1 MNRSEIVKRL
11 MSEGL
16 SSETLSKLNDKQL
29 IVLSKRMLGEQAG
42 TDEKKSWHTF
52 AALRDSLTSKG
63 FTVDKES
70 ESYGILQLVKGNDYN
85 GIVVNCKPTT
95 GEWNWGVSIN
105 GKYVVNKN
113 YKIDLSKTNTISIE
127 GKKVY
132 DMIMKDITP
141 YLSMKI
147 KPAPNLGEQ
156 AGIEQ
161 GSMSVTRINTGTPAG
176 KKAAQ
181 DLITNPEK
189 IKKGEIYKITEK
201 EKGKGEKETKEEL
214 KGGQKKLDKNKNG
227 KLDKE
232 DFKLLR
238 SKKSEVKEDL
248 KGKQSK
254 LDANKNGKI
263 DKEDFKLLKSK
274 KKSEMKEGKSSPF
287 AKEVKEGGKKWIQ
300 KAIHPSKK
308 GSLKKALGVKKDETI
323 PAGKLKAAAKKG
335 GKLGQR
341 ARLAMTLK
349 KLKESV
355 ETEEWVESLVE
366 NQYHS
371 IATKKEIMELIQN
384 KMNETEVLSEIP
396 EFMSFDSIA
405 GTKEKEAP
413 TKVPTKEPGEKTPP
427 SKNPSKTPFTPKHP
441 RPAEDPGPKAGIRR

>member
-11 MSEGL
+11 MNEGL

-29 IVLSKRMLGEQAG
+29 IVLSERMLGEQSG
-42 TDEKKSWHTF
+42 IEKATI
-52 AALRDSLTSKG
+52 A
-63 FTVDKES
+63 
-70 ESYGILQLVKGNDYN
+70 
-85 GIVVNCKPTT
+85 
-95 GEWNWGVSIN
+95 
-105 GKYVVNKN
+105 VNK
-113 YKIDLSKTNTISIE
+113 
-127 GKKVY
+127 
-132 DMIMKDITP
+132 
-141 YLSMKI
+141 
-147 KPAPNLGEQ
+147 
-156 AGIEQ
+156 
-161 GSMSVTRINTGTPAG
+161 INTGTPAG

-189 IKKGEIYKITEK
+189 IKKGETYKITEK
-201 EKGKGEKETKEEL
+201 EKGKGEKKDKICPKCKKSVCECKKMTKEEL

-238 SKKSEVKEDL
+238 SKKSEVKEV
-248 KGKQSK
+248 
-254 LDANKNGKI
+254 
-263 DKEDFKLLKSK
+263 KSK
-274 KKSEMKEGKSSPF
+274 PF

-323 PAGKLKAAAKKG
+323 PTGKLKAAAKKG

-355 ETEEWVESLVE
+355 ETEKWVESLVE

-371 IATKKEIMELIQN
+371 VATKSEIMELIN
-384 KMNETEVLSEIP
+384 KKLNETEVISEIP
-396 EFMSFDSIA
+396 DFMSYDSIT
-405 GTKEKEAP
+405 GTKEKETETP
-413 TKVPTKEPGEKTPP
+413 TKVPTKEPGEKTTP

-441 RPAEDPGPKAGIRR
+441 RPAEDPRPKAGIRR